1 MVPEVRILSSPPHG
15 PGHVPGSFG
24 KGGRAVEGTGL
35 ENRQSESSRE
45 FESRP
50 FRHEE
55 LLTASAAF
63 YVTVIQTIVKMSIFM
78 SWYQRAV
85 LPRLLTFVM
94 RSDELKIIRKE
105 VISHAAGDVL
115 EIGYGPGFNLP
126 FYRNIKS
133 LTALEPLNKLVEE
146 ARRQYG
152 PSIFPVTF
160 IQSSAEKIPLLDAS
174 IDTVVSTWTLCSVQ
188 NPNAVL
194 QEIKRVL
201 RPGGKLVFIDHGVSP
216 RAATQFMQKIVTPFT
231 KMFTGNCHLDRNIER
246 LVLEAGFRI
255 DSMQHPIEPSHP
267 LMYNFQGIASVHH

>member
-1 MVPEVRILSSPPHG
+1 
-15 PGHVPGSFG
+15 
-24 KGGRAVEGTGL
+24 
-35 ENRQSESSRE
+35 
-45 FESRP
+45 
-50 FRHEE
+50 
-55 LLTASAAF
+55 
-63 YVTVIQTIVKMSIFM
+63 M